1 MIPNKQ
7 LETCLISDRYPSPAS
22 PHPFIAI
29 LSHSKGKKAIPRIFR
44 HIDDQQRLTIITLL
58 AVHLDMLD
66 VIRLAY
72 PHPDEPVLP
81 RAVRDEV
88 ELFSQAVVPTLLA
101 YINDAPL
108 NIISGLL
115 GLILDRVNVQAIM
128 RTKIGVSFLTI
139 LVSRAVLIK
148 QVSAGQHISED
159 DWAQWNQLYNRL
171 FDLAEPVL
179 PYIFTT
185 ENVAQSSDYQVWQFL
200 ATMGVSASPEQQQRL
215 VLGVKE
221 RVMQTVEIAKQLP
234 PDMAGAKLGEVNLF
248 MRAIGLDVELL
259 G

>member
-1 MIPNKQ
+1 MFIFELNRP
-7 LETCLISDRYPSPAS
+7 LTCTSPTS

-44 HIDDQQRLTIITLL
+44 HIDDQQRLTILTIL
-58 AVHLDMLD
+58 AIHLDILD

-72 PHPDEPVLP
+72 PHPEEPVLP

-88 ELFSQAVVPTLLA
+88 ELFSQAVIPTLLA
-101 YINDAPL
+101 FINDAPL

-115 GLILDRVNVQAIM
+115 GLILDRVNVQAII
-128 RTKIGVSFLTI
+128 RTKIGVSMLTI
-139 LVSRAVLIK
+139 LISRAVLIK
-148 QVSAGQHISED
+148 QSTASAVSEE
-159 DWAQWNQLYNRL
+159 DWAQWGQLYNRL

-185 ENVAQSSDYQVWQFL
+185 ENMNNSDDFQVWQFL

-215 VLGVKE
+215 VLGVKD
-221 RVMQTVEIAKQLP
+221 RVMQTVEISKQLP
-234 PDMAGAKLGEVNLF
+234 QDMASRKLGEVNLF